1 MSIADLSRATKIK
14 EASLELLEEAR
25 LDALP
30 ARVFVAGFI
39 SAYARAVGA
48 DAADLLRRFHDHA
61 ERVAPV
67 AHTAVLPAEPPAG
80 QKPILE
86 RVDTSSLAG
95 DEEESSL
102 LALFGFRGER
112 RPQVALVV
120 LVVVIVATLTL
131 SILLG
136 RGPHRGSLSGR
147 DAELPTLASAINPTA
162 VRSAPDL
169 QDVVLGGRQ
178 HQAIGQLLERDL

>member
-14 EASLELLEEAR
+14 EGSLELLEEAR

-39 SAYARAVGA
+39 AAYARAVGA
-48 DAADLLRRFHDHA
+48 DTADVLRRFHAHA
-61 ERVAPV
+61 DNA
-67 AHTAVLPAEPPAG
+67 AEPVTPALPVEPAPG

-86 RVDTSSLAG
+86 RVDTSSLN
-95 DEEESSL
+95 DEDDSGF

-112 RPQVALVV
+112 RPQMALVV

-131 SILLG
+131 SLLLG
-136 RGPHRGSLSGR
+136 RGPHRGALSALTG
-147 DAELPTLASAINPTA
+147 
-162 VRSAPDL
+162 DL
-169 QDVVLGGRQ
+169 QEVVLGGGE
-178 HQAIGQLLERDL
+178 HQAIGQLVERDL